1 MYADTCLRS
10 WFAGAA
16 PFMAAAVTTINVA
29 AVLTVST
36 AAPPLPSQHQCQS
49 DARSWHAVWDLGS
62 VPVQEI

>member
-1 MYADTCLRS
+1 
-10 WFAGAA
+10 
-16 PFMAAAVTTINVA
+16 MAAAVTTINVA